1 MTRDILLS
9 FIKPYYLSS
18 TKKHERNN
26 MDVEEPR
33 DEGQPGGSVE
43 QSPEQL
49 VARAIAPVKK
59 DFLRP
64 PPVRSSSPNDGVSIP
79 NDNNKTSVLAKEK
92 KSKRQLKRERRL
104 VPSFTCLCL
113 STLQLHLTLFAFNS
127 NILRN
132 KSQHETCVPKLP
144 KQGMLVHVLIKTSV
158 VSAMIWKP
166 SRHRCVLFNC
176 FYFLRFACL

>member
-64 PPVRSSSPNDGVSIP
+64 PPVRSSSLNDGVSIP
-79 NDNNKTSVLAKEK
+79 NDNKTSVLTKEK
-92 KSKRQLKRERRL
+92 KCKCQLKHKHRQA
-104 VPSFTCLCL
+104 PSFTCLCL
-113 STLQLHLTLFAFNS
+113 STFQLHLTLFAFNS

-176 FYFLRFACL
+176 FDF

>member
-1 MTRDILLS
+1 
-9 FIKPYYLSS
+9 
-18 TKKHERNN
+18 
-26 MDVEEPR
+26 MDEEEPR
-33 DEGQPGGSVE
+33 DEGQQGGSVE

-127 NILRN
+127 NIHRN
-132 KSQHETCVPKLP
+132 KSQYETYVPKLP
-144 KQGMLVHVLIKTSV
+144 EQGMLVHVLIKTSV

-166 SRHRCVLFNC
+166 SRHKCVLFNC
-176 FYFLRFACL
+176 FDF